1 MDTHFNFICIINQLK
16 LKVMT
21 TNSTINCPK
30 CDSSININEVIS
42 DKIKSSIQSDFLIK
56 EKELKQL
63 QENLEKEKNNQDEIV
78 KRRIKEIE
86 KKMLQDSIKKA
97 EEQYDVK
104 IQSYKEELEKKNE
117 SLKEFYKL
125 EAENEKLKREKEVSK
140 MEIKKQLLKD
150 FNSEAQ
156 KKEEELR
163 RNLEEDFAIKVRE
176 LEKKITEQKKLTEEQ
191 KRKLDQGSMQL
202 QGETQEEAIEK
213 WLLKK
218 FPLDNVLEVK
228 KGALG
233 ADCLHVINEFDKQN
247 CGTIYYESKN
257 TKSFN
262 EKWIK
267 KFKKD
272 LQSKNADIGV
282 IVTKAYPK
290 NTNRMTVIDGRIYI
304 CSYQEFKGLCS
315 ILRNVILEFSKHR
328 IVNENI
334 HEKKELLYNFLTSN
348 KFISGIER
356 IIESFVTMN
365 EDLEKEERISIRNF
379 ENRRTQLNIARDSTV
394 KIFTS
399 FSSIAG
405 SSIKNL
411 KMLEYDSDPSL
422 SNVELL
428 QEIINRE
435 DS

>member
-1 MDTHFNFICIINQLK
+1 MDTRFKFICIINQLK

-202 QGETQEEAIEK
+202 QGEAQEEAIEK

-257 TKSFN
+257 TKTFN

-272 LQSKNADIGV
+272 LQAKNADIGV
-282 IVTKAYPK
+282 IVTKAYPR
-290 NTNRMTVIDGRIYI
+290 NVNRMTVIDGQIYI
-304 CSYQEFKGLCS
+304 CSFQEFKGLCS

-356 IIESFVTMN
+356 IIESFVSMN
-365 EDLEKEERISIRNF
+365 EDLEKEERVSIRNF
-379 ENRRTQLNIARDSTV
+379 ENRRALINIARDNTV
-394 KIFTS
+394 KIFTN

-411 KMLEYDSDPSL
+411 GMLEFESDSTISKI
-422 SNVELL
+422 ELL
-428 QEIINRE
+428 EKMAENE
-435 DS
+435 NN

>member
-1 MDTHFNFICIINQLK
+1 
-16 LKVMT
+16 MT

-30 CDSSININEVIS
+30 CNSSININEVIS

-56 EKELKQL
+56 ERELKKF
-63 QENLEKEKNNQDEIV
+63 QENLQKEKDNHDEILDR
-78 KRRIKEIE
+78 KIKELE
-86 KKMLQDSIKKA
+86 KKMLKDSIKKA
-97 EEQYDVK
+97 EEQYEVK
-104 IQSYKEELEKKNE
+104 IQSYKDELDKKNE

-125 EAENEKLKREKEVSK
+125 EAENEKLKREKEVSE

-150 FNSEAQ
+150 FNFEAQ

-163 RNLEEDFAIKVRE
+163 RNLEEEFATKVRE

-202 QGETQEEAIEK
+202 QGEAQEEAIES

-257 TKSFN
+257 TKTFN

-290 NTNRMTVIDGRIYI
+290 NINRMTVIDGQIYI
-304 CSYQEFKGLCS
+304 CSYQEFKGLS
-315 ILRNVILEFSKHR
+315 TILRNVVLEFSKHR
-328 IVNENI
+328 ILNENI
-334 HEKKELLYNFLTSN
+334 HEKKELLYNFLTSK

-356 IIESFVTMN
+356 IIESFITMN
-365 EDLEKEERISIRNF
+365 EDLEKEERISIKNF
-379 ENRRTQLNIARDSTV
+379 ENRRMQLGIARDNTV

-428 QEIINRE
+428 QEIINDSE
-435 DS
+435 D